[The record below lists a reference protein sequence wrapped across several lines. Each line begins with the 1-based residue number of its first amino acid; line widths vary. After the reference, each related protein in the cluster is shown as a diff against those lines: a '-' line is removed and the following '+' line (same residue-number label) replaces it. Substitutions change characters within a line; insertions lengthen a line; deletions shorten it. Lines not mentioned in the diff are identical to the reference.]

1 MCLLL
6 KSTNEGS
13 DIISQLALSMLKM
26 CSSYIRADSYSFY
39 LYDNLFLPIANYFPG
54 CVYSELNDY
63 PYMANTPLADY
74 MKKHRCAVSNSSPEI
89 QALWEKST
97 MHRLLIKSGL
107 EYVLAAPL
115 LHNGDW
121 MGSINISRADSP
133 FTNQDLEHLDFISKL
148 IVVFFESSEMLV
160 RNNAYVSISSDESGV
175 ASLMVH
181 NLNLTGQHIREETP
195 SAGLSD
201 REKQVLDFLAE
212 GYSYKSIADEM
223 CVSINTVKYHVKNI
237 YRKSGINSK
246 IRLIRTLYE

>member
-1 MCLLL
+1 M
-6 KSTNEGS
+6 KKTDEGS

-26 CSSYIRADSYSFY
+26 CSSYIQADSYSFY

-54 CVYSELNDY
+54 RAYPELNAY
-63 PYMANTPLADY
+63 PYMANTPVADY
-74 MKKHRCAVSNSSPEI
+74 MKKHRCAVSTTNPEI

-97 MHRLLIKSGL
+97 MNRLLSKSGL
-107 EYVLAAPL
+107 NYVLAAPL
-115 LHNGDW
+115 LHDGDW
-121 MGSINISRADSP
+121 MGSINISRTNKP
-133 FTNQDLEHLDFISKL
+133 FTDQELEHLDFISKL

-160 RNNAYVSISSDESGV
+160 RKNAYVSICSDESGV

-181 NLNLTGQHIREETP
+181 NLNLSGQHIREEMP
-195 SAGLSD
+195 SVGLSE
-201 REKQVLDFLAE
+201 REKQVLEYLAE

-237 YRKSGINSK
+237 YRKSGTNSK